1 MKKYAITLT
10 IEVILTAL
18 LAWSMEI
25 MDQTALVNIFHIL
38 CDSFF
43 VVGMTTTGIGA
54 LVFVSNEGVFDGLIF
69 GMRSFINI
77 FKKNAPRSTETYYD
91 FRMSR
96 AEHKF
101 GFVFLLICGLIFL
114 AIAIVMYLLYCQYSV

>member
-10 IEVILTAL
+10 IEIILTAL

-25 MDQTALVNIFHIL
+25 MNQTALDSIFHIL

-43 VVGMTTTGIGA
+43 VVGVTTTGIGA

-77 FKKNAPRSTETYYD
+77 FKKNAKRSTETYYD

-101 GFVFLLICGLIFL
+101 GFAFLLICGLVFL
-114 AIAIVMYLLYCQYSV
+114 AIAVAMYLLYRQYSV